1 MNHRVLVLVPVV
13 ALLGLFVP
21 PAQAAQGGQFVL
33 RCGYSHSL
41 PDDPIV
47 FPNQPGASHLHDFYG
62 NTGVNAFSTF
72 PTMLAGETT
81 CRVPSDTAGYWG
93 PASCVSITWPGPQ
106 GRPGR
111 SRRDCR

>member
-1 MNHRVLVLVPVV
+1 MKHRILVLVPVV
-13 ALLGLFVP
+13 TLLGLFVP
-21 PAQAAQGGQFVL
+21 PAQAAQSGQFVL

-81 CRVPSDTAGYWG
+81 CRVPSDTAGYWA
-93 PASCVSITWPGPQ
+93 PAGFFNGV
-106 GRPGR
+106 RVK
-111 SRRDCR
+111 RDTMRIY